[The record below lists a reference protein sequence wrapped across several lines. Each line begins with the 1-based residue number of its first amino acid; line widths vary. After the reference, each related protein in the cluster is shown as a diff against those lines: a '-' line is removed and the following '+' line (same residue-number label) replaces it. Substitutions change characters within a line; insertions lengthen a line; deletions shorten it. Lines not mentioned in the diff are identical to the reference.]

1 MSFCNYS
8 TTVKQSKNL
17 TLNSLFITDYMPFA
31 SEQSVKVY
39 LYGLNKCQ
47 NPDSLDN
54 TIEDFAKNL
63 NMTTEEVLISF
74 EYWKKQGLVNIVNLD
89 PIEVKY
95 LEVIP
100 LADQAR
106 VYDEK
111 SYADFNNQ
119 MQEII
124 TGRMITPTEYKEYYY
139 LIESMHID
147 KLALIL
153 IAKYCTLTKG
163 NDVNYPYI
171 ITLAKN
177 WAYEGIKTAEQVD
190 DKIKALDITTSYVKD
205 LLLLGLGTKRNA
217 TYTDYNYYLK
227 WTKEMG
233 FSNDVILSVAKT
245 LKRKG
250 GIEKLNSKLTKY
262 YDLKLLSEKEISD
275 YETNKENLIKLAS
288 SINKKIGVYY
298 ENLENVIESYLTVWQ
313 NMGFDDETLLLI
325 ADFCFKNN
333 IRSLSGMDTKV
344 KSFYSLGLV
353 TEKSINEYLG
363 SVLKQDDNIK
373 KLLVLCGLDRKVSS
387 FDREFFSTWTNKWG
401 FSQELIEYVCSL
413 ATNKF
418 QPMQY
423 INKILSTYRE
433 KNIFTIDDAKKY
445 SLDLQSKFDV
455 KPTSADN
462 FVGRSYSKEDI
473 NALFDT
479 LSEVK
484 I

>member
-63 NMTTEEVLISF
+63 NMTTEEVLLAF
-74 EYWKKQGLVNIVNLD
+74 DYWKKQGLVNIVNLD

-95 LEVIP
+95 LEIIP
-100 LADQAR
+100 LADQPKI
-106 VYDEK
+106 YDEK
-111 SYADFNNQ
+111 SYSDFNNQ

-124 TGRMITPTEYKEYYY
+124 SGRMITPTEYKEYYY
-139 LIESMHID
+139 LVESMHID

-153 IAKYCTLTKG
+153 ITKYCTLTKG

-177 WAYEGIKTAEQVD
+177 WAYEGIKTAEQVE
-190 DKIKALDITTSYVKD
+190 DKIQALDVTTRYVKD

-233 FSNDVILSVAKT
+233 FSNDVILSIAKT

-250 GIEKLNSKLTKY
+250 GIE
-262 YDLKLLSEKEISD
+262 
-275 YETNKENLIKLAS
+275 
-288 SINKKIGVYY
+288 
-298 ENLENVIESYLTVWQ
+298 
-313 NMGFDDETLLLI
+313 
-325 ADFCFKNN
+325 
-333 IRSLSGMDTKV
+333 
-344 KSFYSLGLV
+344 
-353 TEKSINEYLG
+353 
-363 SVLKQDDNIK
+363 
-373 KLLVLCGLDRKVSS
+373 
-387 FDREFFSTWTNKWG
+387 
-401 FSQELIEYVCSL
+401 
-413 ATNKF
+413 
-418 QPMQY
+418 
-423 INKILSTYRE
+423 
-433 KNIFTIDDAKKY
+433 
-445 SLDLQSKFDV
+445 
-455 KPTSADN
+455 
-462 FVGRSYSKEDI
+462 
-473 NALFDT
+473 
-479 LSEVK
+479 
-484 I
+484 

>member
-1 MSFCNYS
+1 MAFCNYS

-47 NPDSLDN
+47 NPDSIDN
-54 TIEDFAKNL
+54 TLEDFAKNL
-63 NMTTEEVLISF
+63 NMSIDEVKICF
-74 EYWKKQGLVNIVNLD
+74 EYWKKQGLVNIVNID

-95 LEVIP
+95 LEIIP
-100 LADQAR
+100 LADQPKT
-106 VYDEK
+106 YDEK

-124 TGRMITPTEYKEYYY
+124 SKRMITPNEYKEYYY

-147 KLALIL
+147 KLALIM

-177 WAYEGIKTAEQVD
+177 WAYEGIKSVEQVEE
-190 DKIKALDITTSYVKD
+190 KIQALDVTTSYVKD

-227 WTKEMG
+227 WTKDMG
-233 FSNDVILSVAKT
+233 FSNEVILNVAKT

-250 GIEKLNSKLTKY
+250 GIEKLDNKLTKY
-262 YDLKLLSEKEISD
+262 YDLKLFSEKEIQD
-275 YETNKENLIKLAS
+275 YENKKDDLIKLATN
-288 SINKKIGVYY
+288 INKKIGVYY

-313 NMGFDDETLLLI
+313 NMGFDDNALLLI

-333 IRSLSGMDTKV
+333 IRSLSGMDIKV
-344 KSFYSLGLV
+344 KKFYSIGLI
-353 TEKSINEYLG
+353 TEKSITDYF
-363 SVLKQDDNIK
+363 SRVLAKDDNIK
-373 KLLVLCGLDRKVSS
+373 HLLYLCGLDRKVNNY
-387 FDREFFSTWTNKWG
+387 DREFYITWTEKWN

-423 INKILSTYRE
+423 INKILSIYKE
-433 KNIFTIDDAKKY
+433 KNIFTLEEAKKY
-445 SLDLQSKFDV
+445 GNDLQSKFDV
-455 KPTSADN
+455 KTTSADN

-473 NALFDT
+473 SALFDN

>member
-63 NMTTEEVLISF
+63 NMTTEEVLLAF
-74 EYWKKQGLVNIVNLD
+74 DYWKKQGLVNIVNLD

-95 LEVIP
+95 LEIIP
-100 LADQAR
+100 LADQPK

-111 SYADFNNQ
+111 SYQDFNNQ

-139 LIESMHID
+139 LVESMHID

-153 IAKYCTLTKG
+153 ITKYCTLTKG

-177 WAYEGIKTAEQVD
+177 WAYEGIKTAEQVEY
-190 DKIKALDITTSYVKD
+190 KIQALDVTTSYVKD

-233 FSNDVILSVAKT
+233 FSNDVILSIAKT

-250 GIEKLNSKLTKY
+250 GIEKLDSKLTKY
-262 YDLKLLSEKEISD
+262 YDLKLLSEKEIAD

-298 ENLENVIESYLTVWQ
+298 ENLDNVIDSYLTVWQ
-313 NMGFDDETLLLI
+313 NMGFDDNTLLLI

-333 IRSLSGMDTKV
+333 IRLLSGMDAKV

-353 TEKSINEYLG
+353 TEKSINEYLNG
-363 SVLKQDDNIK
+363 VLAQDDNIK
-373 KLLVLCGLDRKVSS
+373 KLLALCGLDRKVNS
-387 FDREFFSTWTNKWG
+387 FDREFYSIWTSKWG

-423 INKILSTYRE
+423 INKILTTYRE
-433 KNIFTIDDAKKY
+433 KNILTIEDAKKY
-445 SLDLQSKFDV
+445 NLDLQSKFDV
-455 KPTSADN
+455 KPSSADN